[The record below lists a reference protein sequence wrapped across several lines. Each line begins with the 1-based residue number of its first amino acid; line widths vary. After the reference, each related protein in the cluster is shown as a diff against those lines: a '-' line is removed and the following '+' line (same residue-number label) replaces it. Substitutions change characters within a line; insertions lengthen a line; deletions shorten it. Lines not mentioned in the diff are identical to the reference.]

1 MLKKYKR
8 VIIKEKITYF
18 LKKILMPH
26 FDDDKQQKKLDT
38 LRLRE
43 EEDLARMLA
52 SKYGILYIDLSV
64 VSIDSEALRTMM
76 EEDARKALIA
86 PFHIV
91 GKKLFVAVHSPKNEQ
106 TVFAINELE
115 KKGFNI
121 ILYITSMASLTLAW
135 ERYKELS
142 FAQAEKAGIL
152 EISNTDILYFLEQQ
166 KTIDD
171 FKNLVNEMTENKE
184 KVHQVSRIL
193 EMVLAGAMASNA
205 SDIHIEPS
213 EKRARLRLRLDG
225 VLQDIAFFDAR
236 IFKLVLSRVKLVS
249 GMKLNIDSIAQ
260 DGRFSV
266 VLNDT
271 EIEIRSSVLPG
282 TYGEAVVMRL
292 LNPNIIN
299 IPFSALGIDEALR
312 KEIEKQIAKPNG
324 LILTTGPTGSGKTTS
339 LYAFMREI
347 YTPEVKIITIENPI
361 EYHLP
366 GIVQTQTDEKK
377 GYTFLAGLR
386 SALRQDPDI
395 IMVGEIRDTETAHTA
410 MDAALTGHLVFS
422 TLHTNNAA
430 GAIPRLI
437 GLGVNPKIIG
447 GALNIALAQRLLRL
461 LCVKCKKE
469 DVQSVEERKIIDD
482 IVGNI
487 YGRKVENHGKIWRA
501 VGCPACS
508 NTGFKGQMGIYEG
521 VIVNAAIEAL
531 LDKNPSDREIKK
543 VAHEQGLLDMRE
555 DGIVKVLNG
564 VTSLDELYRIVDM
577 SGER

>member
-1 MLKKYKR
+1 MQTRYDERKDNLK
-8 VIIKEKITYF
+8 I
-18 LKKILMPH
+18 MPH
-26 FDDDKQQKKLDT
+26 FDEDKQQKKLET
-38 LRLRE
+38 LRIKE
-43 EEDLARMLA
+43 EEDLAQMLA
-52 SKYGILYIDLSV
+52 SKYGVQYIDLSV
-64 VSIDSEALRTMM
+64 VSIDSEALRTMT

-121 ILYITSMASLTLAW
+121 ILYMTSMASLALAW

-171 FKNLVNEMTENKE
+171 FKNLINDMMENKE

-193 EMVLAGAMASNA
+193 EMILAGAMAANA
-205 SDIHIEPS
+205 SDIHIEPD

-225 VLQDIAFFDAR
+225 VLQDIAFFDQR

-249 GMKLNIDSIAQ
+249 GMKLNVTAIAQ

-271 EIEIRSSVLPG
+271 EIEIRSSILPG
-282 TYGEAVVMRL
+282 TYGEAIVMRL

-299 IPFSALGIDEALR
+299 IPFSALGIDEVLR
-312 KEIEKQIAKPNG
+312 KEIEKQLAKPNG

-366 GIVQTQTDEKK
+366 GIVQTQIDEKK

-395 IMVGEIRDTETAHTA
+395 IMVGEIRDPETAHTA
-410 MDAALTGHLVFS
+410 MDSALTGHLVFS

-469 DVQSVEERKIIDD
+469 EEQTAEEHKIIDD
-482 IVGNI
+482 IVNNI
-487 YGRKVENHGKIWRA
+487 VGRKVENHGKIWRP
-501 VGCPACS
+501 VGCPACN

-521 VIVNAAIEAL
+521 IIVNAEIEAL
-531 LDKNPSDREIKK
+531 LDQNPSDREIKK
-543 VAHEQGLLDMRE
+543 VAHGQGLLDMRE

-564 VTSLDELYRIVDM
+564 ITSLDELYRVVDM
-577 SGER
+577 TGER